1 MRKKTRTELD
11 ELMDAYDR
19 KRGEAEKRAKKKRP
33 EENEFLSD
41 FSVCRDQAIRPSL
54 QEIADHLRSHGHQCD
69 ILSSDERTEPDG
81 TTLPAAI
88 TMEFYPAGIARR
100 RFTETNTPH
109 VSFIAHPDQGKVQ
122 IEENST
128 TPVAGGVGGWF
139 GSKGEFSLEDI
150 DNDFVQD
157 HVLAMVRQV
166 LSDLSR

>member
-1 MRKKTRTELD
+1 MKDETRRELD

-19 KRGEAEKRAKKKRP
+19 KRREVKKPAKGERS
-33 EENEFLSD
+33 EENDFLSG
-41 FSVCRDQAIRPSL
+41 FSACRDQTIRSSM
-54 QEIADHLRSHGHQCD
+54 QEIADHLRSRGHQCD

-100 RFTETNTPH
+100 RFTESNTPH
-109 VSFIAHPDQGKVQ
+109 VSFVAHRDTRKVQ

-128 TPVAGGVGGWF
+128 TPIAGGVGGWF

-150 DNDFVQD
+150 DTDFVQD
-157 HVLAMVRQV
+157 QVLAMVRQV
-166 LSDLSR
+166 LSDLTR